1 MGLKHRRRAVDIDH
15 KPGQEV
21 AFAVDEAVGCIVGA
35 HKTEGLA
42 EAESFLKA
50 SAIEVGV
57 DRLAFAECEH
67 SHGYGADLK
76 MSCAYDSAVG
86 GFDAHEVAFFDTGI
100 LAGHLDKSAGEDPR
114 VEAVKRL
121 FLAATEFQYRE
132 FHVFRA
138 LFISVNIGKGH
149 CRWHRGGEGEG
160 MRSPPYWRFRGNGRM
175 VFGV

>member
-1 MGLKHRRRAVDIDH
+1 MHARGVGLKHRRRAIDIDH
-15 KPGQEV
+15 ESGEEV
-21 AFAVDEAVGCIVGA
+21 AFAVDKAIGGIVGA

-76 MSCAYDSAVG
+76 MPGAYDSAVG

-100 LAGHLDKSAGEDPR
+100 LARHLDKTQGWKRSRDSSLPR
-114 VEAVKRL
+114 RS
-121 FLAATEFQYRE
+121 F
-132 FHVFRA
+132 
-138 LFISVNIGKGH
+138 NIGSFMFSGP
-149 CRWHRGGEGEG
+149 CL
-160 MRSPPYWRFRGNGRM
+160 FQ
-175 VFGV
+175 